1 MTSLPQPPPNDNT
14 PEAGDYGGGGLTK
27 FELITQLEGR
37 LIPTPGGDWL
47 PVRDGQYQTRYGVFR
62 LIDHSAGTLEVML
75 RQSRPIDLAPP
86 AGLGD
91 QCDGHHP
98 NGSKLSQCQNE
109 ATIRIVYINGVES
122 KCAKRCQ
129 ACADAFTAQ
138 HHILRQEAL

>member
-1 MTSLPQPPPNDNT
+1 MTSLPQPPPNSNPD
-14 PEAGDYGGGGLTK
+14 AGGPIDRLA
-27 FELITQLEGR
+27 IIAALEGR
-37 LIPTPGGDWL
+37 LVPTPGGDWL
-47 PVRDGQYQTRYGVFR
+47 PVHNGEYQTRYGVFR

-98 NGSKLSQCQNE
+98 NGSKLSQCQNQ
-109 ATIRIVYINGVES
+109 ATIRIIYINGVES

-129 ACADAFTAQ
+129 ACAEAFIAQ